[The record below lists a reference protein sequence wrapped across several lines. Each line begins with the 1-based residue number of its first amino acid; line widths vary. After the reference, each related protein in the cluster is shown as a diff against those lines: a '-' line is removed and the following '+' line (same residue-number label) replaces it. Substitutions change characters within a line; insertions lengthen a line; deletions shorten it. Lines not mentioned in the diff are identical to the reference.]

1 MNPKTKTALIVCSIL
16 SVLLMMFAPLL
27 IGGAV
32 VGSIAGG
39 LSSIENSGTTT
50 PDRTDTCEPA
60 DTVATASMGKLEG
73 DTTAAK
79 LADAFAKAG
88 FSKEATAGMMGNVQW
103 ESGFRADAIN
113 EIGATGIM
121 QWYPGSKVTDWFNTQ
136 DDLKGRP
143 ATDEEGQIRMAVW
156 VGKDK
161 GSWNNVFLSK
171 AIGEGMRAID
181 NDLYQSWLRAS
192 SPEDAALA
200 WHWGFERAG
209 DATGP
214 RRQSAARDFYDRG
227 LAGLTFTGKPD
238 TSGASA
244 QTGMVRCDTGNAS
257 SAGNVQ
263 AGKVGGAPEGVHDYS
278 WMCSTTG
285 VCHDGDGFSGDRIK
299 YPHNVGRYQCVWYAW
314 NRLGMIHGLDGW
326 DWVLGN
332 GGDIARNL
340 SGKPGW
346 TVDATPHAGDGISQ
360 VGGALGGAP
369 PYGHVAVVEEVQ
381 TGGDG
386 WRIRISEGNYGTGGN
401 GAWTGYNSRWLTQ
414 QQFAGAGN
422 VFFRFNGWKE

>member
-1 MNPKTKTALIVCSIL
+1 
-16 SVLLMMFAPLL
+16 
-27 IGGAV
+27 
-32 VGSIAGG
+32 
-39 LSSIENSGTTT
+39 
-50 PDRTDTCEPA
+50 
-60 DTVATASMGKLEG
+60 
-73 DTTAAK
+73 
-79 LADAFAKAG
+79 
-88 FSKEATAGMMGNVQW
+88 
-103 ESGFRADAIN
+103 
-113 EIGATGIM
+113 
-121 QWYPGSKVTDWFNTQ
+121 
-136 DDLKGRP
+136 
-143 ATDEEGQIRMAVW
+143 
-156 VGKDK
+156 
-161 GSWNNVFLSK
+161 
-171 AIGEGMRAID
+171 
-181 NDLYQSWLRAS
+181 
-192 SPEDAALA
+192 
-200 WHWGFERAG
+200 
-209 DATGP
+209 
-214 RRQSAARDFYDRG
+214 
-227 LAGLTFTGKPD
+227 
-238 TSGASA
+238 
-244 QTGMVRCDTGNAS
+244 MVRCDTGNAS

-414 QQFAGAGN
+414 QQFQGAGN
-422 VFFRFNGWKE
+422 VFFRFNDWKK